1 MKSTGIVRKMDTLGR
16 IVIPIELRRTLG
28 IETRDS
34 VEIFVDK
41 DSIILRKFYPA
52 CMLCESDINLVT
64 FEGKH
69 FCKDC
74 LLKLIGLIPKSA

>member
-28 IETRDS
+28 IETKDP

-41 DSIILRKFYPA
+41 ESIILRKFHSA
-52 CMLCESDINLVT
+52 CCLCDSDERLVNYQ
-64 FEGKH
+64 GKN
-69 FCKDC
+69 FCADC
-74 LLKLIGLIPKSA
+74 VGKLNELTER